1 MNLSPFQPQ
10 NPAGCG
16 PGPPKASLRVFM
28 SSQRGSLCAR
38 SGVSQTTGTC
48 LMYLCV
54 CPPHTRLRDTLQKGQ
69 GHRLGL
75 WGIRSTKKSKRANP
89 RAGSV
94 TSRGLALT
102 QVGQR
107 VSEVPLGP
115 TPQPVLTATNHP
127 VPGPCKPGVGARAP
141 RAGRCQPPC
150 SWAFAHRG
158 LHWVP
163 PPIPVLHILHCGD
176 PFLGTGGKLTPGAAP
191 SSASGWQRAE
201 LPVFRVSSHLGP
213 QRRERAHTSCR

>member
-1 MNLSPFQPQ
+1 
-10 NPAGCG
+10 
-16 PGPPKASLRVFM
+16 M
-28 SSQRGSLCAR
+28 STQRGSLCAR

-54 CPPHTRLRDTLQKGQ
+54 CPPHTRLRDPLQQGQ

-75 WGIRSTKKSKRANP
+75 WGIWSTKKSKRANP

-102 QVGQR
+102 QVGWR
-107 VSEVPLGP
+107 VSVAPLGP
-115 TPQPVLTATNHP
+115 TPQSLLTATNP
-127 VPGPCKPGVGARAP
+127 VPGPCNPGVGARAP
-141 RAGRCQPPC
+141 C
-150 SWAFAHRG
+150 SWAFTHGGSTGCLR
-158 LHWVP
+158 P
-163 PPIPVLHILHCGD
+163 SPVLHILHCGD

-201 LPVFRVSSHLGP
+201 LPVFTVSSHLGP